1 MRWLLDRAYSRAEYL
16 KLLHEHRVL
25 CDNDVM
31 STARKPPAA
40 SAKPDSKAFS
50 VVKRQDGRFLIGG
63 TEERELVNPDSKLV
77 TKPAPRSIR
86 HLSTSE
92 IKAFVKHMKVA
103 A

>member
-1 MRWLLDRAYSRAEYL
+1 MNVL
-16 KLLHEHRVL
+16 KSLHKHPVL

-31 STARKPPAA
+31 STARKPLAT
-40 SAKPDSKAFS
+40 SAKTSEHKAFS

-63 TEERELVNPDSKLV
+63 TEERELVNPSSRLV